1 MSSASSSPIRHSNTR
16 TIRREVV
23 ALTIP
28 LFLLSPGVVES
39 TQNHEL
45 PTGREIMDRYLEVTG
60 GLEALAKLNNRV
72 TTATMEMKGMG
83 LKATITTYQA
93 RPNKMYTSV
102 QIPNIG
108 TIERGTD
115 GSVFWE
121 KHPFMGLRIMEGKE
135 RALMLLLAR
144 FDEADYQ
151 KVYES
156 VECVGVE
163 EVAGEACYK
172 VILTPKEAEP
182 LCYYFSKRSGLLV
195 KSEFTLEAPLAGQIN
210 VETLLSDYKEID
222 RVLWAH
228 KAVETTKLMVS
239 HITTERIE
247 HNVMLPADR
256 FDLPAEV
263 REKLRES
270 KEGKPTSRL
279 AHAVEDGSFNSDG
292 VQIHYTVQ
300 GKGAAVVLIH
310 GFAGSMLEWKACG
323 IGNLLSHDY
332 KVIALDA
339 RGHGASDKPEGVDQ
353 YGTKMIDD
361 VVRLLDHLNIDK
373 AHVAGYS
380 MGGLIV
386 FKMAAMRPERMN
398 SGIIVD
404 VGWIKAG
411 SEHAKEF
418 QNPPD
423 RIPKGA
429 LGDCFRGM
437 REFML
442 TADQIKAVEVP
453 LLFLLAEKDVWAES
467 EKPLK
472 SIRSDLGIII
482 IEEANH
488 GSVMFKPKFKEAFKA
503 FIGQHTDS
511 G

>member
-1 MSSASSSPIRHSNTR
+1 MNSMSSSAIRRANTK
-16 TIRREVV
+16 TIRSEVV
-23 ALTIP
+23 ALTIS
-28 LFLLSPGVVES
+28 LFLLNPGFVKS
-39 TQNHEL
+39 TQDQEL
-45 PTGREIMDRYLEVTG
+45 PTCAEIMDRYLKVTG
-60 GLEALAKLNNRV
+60 GLEALAKLNNRM

-83 LKATITTYQA
+83 LTATITTYQA
-93 RPNKMYTSV
+93 RPNKMYTRV

-108 TIERGTD
+108 TIEHGTD

-121 KHPFMGLRIMEGKE
+121 KHPFMGLRVMEGKE

-172 VILTPKEAEP
+172 VILTPTEAAP
-182 LCYYFSKRSGLLV
+182 LCYYFSKQSGLIL
-195 KSEFTLEAPLAGQIN
+195 KLEFALEAPLAGRIN
-210 VETLLSDYKEID
+210 VETLLSDYKETDGIM
-222 RVLWAH
+222 WPH
-228 KAVETTKLMVS
+228 KAVEKTMGIVS
-239 HITTERIE
+239 HITIDRIE
-247 HNVMLPADR
+247 HNVKWPADR

-263 REKLRES
+263 QEKLRES
-270 KEGKPTSRL
+270 KEGKPTSRP
-279 AHAVEDGSFNSDG
+279 APKVEDGSFNSDG

-310 GFAGSMLEWKACG
+310 GFAGSMLEWKASG
-323 IGNLLSHDY
+323 IGDLLAHEY

-339 RGHGASDKPEGVDQ
+339 RGHGASDKPEGVDH

-361 VVRLLDHLNIDK
+361 VVRLLDHLKIDK

-386 FKMAAMRPERMN
+386 FKMADMRPERMR
-398 SGIIVD
+398 SGVIVD
-404 VGWIKAG
+404 VGWIKAC

-418 QNPPD
+418 HNPPD

-442 TADQIKAVEVP
+442 TADQNKAVEVP
-453 LLFLLAEKDVWAES
+453 LLFLLAEKDVWAAS

-472 SIRSDLGIII
+472 SIRSDLEIII

-503 FIGQHTDS
+503 FIGQHDDS